1 MSLPVLIIL
10 SVGILLVVIVFVYS
24 AMTFQVRKKRMS
36 EKQRVSGYLKR
47 FRFYYDFVLSRGTF
61 RKIYQQI
68 NSLSVYT
75 MVEARITTVQF
86 FERSLFSGLIL
97 FVIGF
102 VGLGDIISGIVLL
115 MFAFVMLNTT
125 VNKRIDDVNFK
136 TLKDISAFIL
146 SVREAY
152 TRVRNVPDAINDA
165 KCSSLLQRQVNE
177 IYLIVTATDG
187 AERLDR
193 FYQTCPNRTLRTF
206 ATTCYV
212 RADSGEDDLPQ
223 GKESPFKQS
232 IGLIKDEVDMEVRR
246 QINQRLMFGTLD
258 KLPFVPL
265 FMYPPIV
272 MFYKN
277 MISATAAVFDSSIGY
292 VIKLAVVL
300 ACFVCY
306 YILSTINNPSIA
318 RMDDRILGIAKL
330 MQEHANVRKF
340 ARRLVV
346 KKWAK
351 RHELQIKL
359 DGCISQKTLPYFYL
373 EKTIMA
379 FVLMIV
385 SLVFTVIILF
395 SAKQA
400 TYNSIVAATMSATLT
415 YTKEQEK
422 QTLEYDH
429 AVCAMEECPSEEEL
443 RAQFERIFPKYSTI
457 EIDAQIERLQSKH
470 KTYRALTFKWWFAF
484 IAIGCWFVGYNI
496 PNMLLKLRVK
506 MVASES
512 EMDVLQLQT
521 IIAVLMDTNL
531 DTFQVIYWLSK
542 SSDIHKDILTFCYHE
557 YVRDPEFALRRLKD
571 RTPSAEFSSMCD
583 KLITTISQVTLAEA
597 FEDLVG
603 ERTNTMK
610 VREVV
615 QLEQLKSKRNLAG
628 PVAMAPMMV
637 WMVAVFIL
645 PIGIVAVRSA
655 ISMLGQLNF

>member
-10 SVGILLVVIVFVYS
+10 GVGVLLVVIVFVYS

-36 EKQRVSGYLKR
+36 EKQRISGYLKR
-47 FRFYYDFVLSRGTF
+47 FRFYFDFVLTRGTF

-86 FERSLFSGLIL
+86 FERSMFSGLIL

-102 VGLGDIISGIVLL
+102 IGLGDVISGIVLL

-125 VNKRIDDVNFK
+125 VNKRIDDVNFR
-136 TLKDISAFIL
+136 TLKDISSFIL
-146 SVREAY
+146 SVRENY

-165 KCSSLLQRQVNE
+165 KCSSLLQRQVSE

-187 AERLDR
+187 SERLDR

-272 MFYKN
+272 IFYKN

-330 MQEHANVRKF
+330 MQEHASVRKF

-346 KKWAK
+346 KKWEK
-351 RHELQIKL
+351 RHKLQIEL

-379 FVLMIV
+379 FSLMVV
-385 SLVFTVIILF
+385 SLIFTIIILI
-395 SAKQA
+395 SAKNA

-415 YTKEQEK
+415 YTREQEI
-422 QTLEYDH
+422 QTLQYDH
-429 AVCAMEECPSEEEL
+429 QVCAMETCPTEEEL
-443 RAQFERIFPKYSTI
+443 RAEFERIFPKYSTI
-457 EIDAQIERLQSKH
+457 EIDAQIERLQNKH

-484 IAIGCWFVGYNI
+484 ISIACWFAGYNI
-496 PNMLLKLRVK
+496 PNLLLKLRVK

-512 EMDVLQLQT
+512 ELDVLQLQT

-557 YVRDPEFALRRLKD
+557 YVRDPEYALRRLRDK
-571 RTPSAEFSSMCD
+571 TPSAEFSSMCD

-645 PIGIVAVRSA
+645 PIGIVAIRSA
-655 ISMLGQLNF
+655 VSMLGQLNF

>member
-1 MSLPVLIIL
+1 MSMPVVIIMG
-10 SVGILLVVIVFVYS
+10 VGILLVVVVFVYS

-36 EKQRVSGYLKR
+36 EKQRISGYLKR
-47 FRFYYDFVLSRGTF
+47 FRFYYDFVLTRGTF

-75 MVEARITTVQF
+75 MIEARITTVQF
-86 FERSLFSGLIL
+86 FERSMFSGLIL

-102 VGLGDIISGIVLL
+102 IGLGDIISGIVLL

-146 SVREAY
+146 SVRECY

-165 KCSSLLQRQVNE
+165 KCSDLLQRQVNE

-187 AERLDR
+187 AERLDK

-212 RADSGEDDLPQ
+212 RADSGEDDLPA

-232 IGLIKDEVDMEVRR
+232 IGLIKDEVDMEIRR

-272 MFYKN
+272 IFYKN

-292 VIKLAVVL
+292 VIKLVVVL

-330 MQEHANVRKF
+330 MQEHASVRKF

-346 KKWAK
+346 KNWAK
-351 RHELQIKL
+351 RHDLQEKL

-379 FVLMIV
+379 FVLMVV
-385 SLVFTVIILF
+385 SMIFSVIILF
-395 SAKQA
+395 SAKKA
-400 TYNSIVAATMSATLT
+400 TYDSIVAATMSATLT
-415 YTKEQEK
+415 YTAGQER

-429 AVCAMEECPSEEEL
+429 AVCHMETCPSEEEM
-443 RAQFERIFPKYSTI
+443 RAEFERIFPKYSTI
-457 EIDAQIERLQSKH
+457 EIDAQIERLQSKY
-470 KTYRALTFKWWFAF
+470 KTYNALVYRWWFAF
-484 IAIGCWFVGYNI
+484 IGIGCWFAGYSI
-496 PNMLLKLRVK
+496 PNLLLKLRVK

-542 SSDIHKDILTFCYHE
+542 SSDIHKDILMYCYHE
-557 YVRDPEFALRRLKD
+557 YVRDPEMALRRLRD

-583 KLITTISQVTLAEA
+583 KLVTTISQVTLAEA

-628 PVAMAPMMV
+628 PVATAPMMV

-655 ISMLGQLNF
+655 ISMLGQLNM

>member
-10 SVGILLVVIVFVYS
+10 GVGILLVVIVFVYS

-429 AVCAMEECPSEEEL
+429 AVCAMEEYPSEEEL

>member
-1 MSLPVLIIL
+1 MSLPVLIIMG
-10 SVGILLVVIVFVYS
+10 VGILLVVVVFVYS

-86 FERSLFSGLIL
+86 FERSLFSGVIL

-102 VGLGDIISGIVLL
+102 IGLGDIISGVVLM
-115 MFAFVMLNTT
+115 MFAYVMLNTT

-146 SVREAY
+146 SVRECY

-212 RADSGEDDLPQ
+212 RADSGEDDLPP

-272 MFYKN
+272 IFYKN

-318 RMDDRILGIAKL
+318 RMDDRILAIAKL
-330 MQEHANVRKF
+330 MQEHVNVRRF

-346 KKWAK
+346 RKWK
-351 RHELQIKL
+351 VRHELQIKL

-379 FVLMIV
+379 FTLMVV
-385 SLVFTVIILF
+385 SLVFTVIILI
-395 SAKQA
+395 SAKNA

-415 YTKEQEK
+415 YTREQEI
-422 QTLEYDH
+422 QTLAYDH
-429 AVCAMEECPSEEEL
+429 AVCAMEVCPTEEEL
-443 RAQFERIFPKYSTI
+443 RSEFERIFPKYSTI
-457 EIDAQIERLQSKH
+457 EIDAQIERLQNKH

-484 IAIGCWFVGYNI
+484 IGIGCWFVGYNI

-557 YVRDPEFALRRLKD
+557 YVRDPEMALRRLRD